1 MFSRLPSV
9 GVLDQTNLRLILIGF
24 PVYTLAIALGGLW
37 AWDHNRTLQL
47 QYLFAMVSWLIY
59 AAILQARLTTGWRGR
74 RAALLTLVGLVG
86 LVGVLSSYLARSGA
100 G

>member
-1 MFSRLPSV
+1 
-9 GVLDQTNLRLILIGF
+9 
-24 PVYTLAIALGGLW
+24 
-37 AWDHNRTLQL
+37 
-47 QYLFAMVSWLIY
+47 MVSWLIY